1 MDLHDRGSIL
11 SNAARASLFA
21 LMISLALQGCGLI
34 WDVAQFVR
42 PVTGDHLDGIC
53 GRGRLHVGMA
63 VEPLRPFVF
72 PAVWTDEGR
81 RVTGLDTELVREIAS
96 LLSKECRGQ
105 PVTPV
110 LRLVRFRD
118 LFVELNEGKLD
129 LFVSAVSANIPSP
142 TRAGLAYSIPY
153 FYDGG
158 ITGIT
163 RRPEVAE
170 RVRVTLSQ
178 ARQKQEDTLTAVQAA
193 LAGLSVAVQSGT
205 SADVFA
211 STHLKTVRLVL
222 CDSLPAAFES
232 EDPAI
237 DVILGKEPVLKFM
250 VERVRRDWQPLALE
264 RGKPLIWTREHY
276 SVVTAEESYRLRAFI
291 NSLLFQLEE
300 SGRLVEIRRRWLE
313 EIYAY
318 PRRAASEGLPF
329 AAEGVVQH
337 YNQGQCR
344 RAGPR

>member
-21 LMISLALQGCGLI
+21 LIISLALQGCGLI
-34 WDVAQFVR
+34 WDVAQFIR
-42 PVTGDHLDGIC
+42 PVTGDDLDSFC

-81 RVTGLDTELVREIAS
+81 RVTGLDTELVREIATS
-96 LLSKECRGQ
+96 LSKQCRGQ
-105 PVTPV
+105 PVAPV
-110 LRLVRFRD
+110 IRLVRFRD

-142 TRAGLAYSIPY
+142 TRAGLAYSVPY

-158 ITGIT
+158 VSGIAK
-163 RRPEVAE
+163 RAE
-170 RVRVTLSQ
+170 IAQRVRETLSPALQ
-178 ARQKQEDTLTAVQAA
+178 NKEDRLPAVQAA
-193 LAGLSVAVQSGT
+193 LAGLIVAVQEGT
-205 SADVFA
+205 SAHVYA
-211 STHLKTVRLVL
+211 MTHLKTAKLVL

-264 RGKPLIWTREHY
+264 RGKPLLLTREHY
-276 SVVTAEESYRLRAFI
+276 SVVTAEENYRLRGLV
-291 NSLLFQLEE
+291 NDLLFQLEE
-300 SGRLVEIRRRWLE
+300 SGRLAEMRRRWQE
-313 EIYAY
+313 DVYAY

-329 AAEGVVQH
+329 AAEGVAQH
-337 YNQGQCR
+337 YDQGRCR
-344 RAGPR
+344 WAGSQ

>member
-11 SNAARASLFA
+11 SDATRVSLFA
-21 LMISLALQGCGLI
+21 LIISLALQGCGLI
-34 WDVAQFVR
+34 WDVAQFIR
-42 PVTGDHLDGIC
+42 PVTGNDLESIC
-53 GRGRLHVGMA
+53 ERGRLHVGMA

-81 RVTGLDTELVREIAS
+81 RVTGLDTELVREIATS
-96 LLSKECRGQ
+96 LSKQCRGQ
-105 PVTPV
+105 PVAPV

-158 ITGIT
+158 IIGIT

-170 RVRVTLSQ
+170 RVRVTLSK
-178 ARQKQEDTLTAVQAA
+178 ARQKQEDKLTSVQAA

-211 STHLKTVRLVL
+211 STHLKNATLVL

-250 VERVRRDWQPLALE
+250 VERVRRDWQPLVLE
-264 RGKPLIWTREHY
+264 RGKPLLWTREHY

-300 SGRLVEIRRRWLE
+300 SGRLAEMRQRWVEDV
-313 EIYAY
+313 YAY

-337 YNQGQCR
+337 YDQGQCR
-344 RAGPR
+344 WAGPR